1 MSQIQSLWQKY
12 LRTPCSAVQ
21 EARREGLDG
30 SKFRPEGE
38 EVAVV
43 VHLYLFLELSLAK
56 ILEGGWW
63 CHHWSVFM
71 IVYLLCMTIECAGFR
86 TQVQTYH
93 SLTC

>member
-21 EARREGLDG
+21 EECREGLDG

-43 VHLYLFLELSLAK
+43 VHLYLFLELSSAK
-56 ILEGGWW
+56 IL
-63 CHHWSVFM
+63 
-71 IVYLLCMTIECAGFR
+71 
-86 TQVQTYH
+86 
-93 SLTC
+93 